1 MAMASTDL
9 SATARD
15 RLAGKHPY
23 FHVYTFHHTHWDR
36 EWWATYQ
43 DFRIQ
48 LVHLIDDLLETLDHD
63 PEFRTFLLD
72 SQTSVLRD
80 YLEVRPEN
88 RARLVQYLRTGR
100 IECGPWYVLS
110 DQFLV
115 SGEAHIRNLWLGRR
129 VAQELDIPI
138 LSVGYLPDTFGHI
151 GQMPQILTGFGI
163 DNAFM
168 WRGRGGDPESVKN
181 EFWWEAPDGSAVL
194 TYWFPDGYYWMPFFH
209 FGEEDW
215 PWEEQVGRVFRSIEL
230 WGPRATSDLLLLPY
244 GGDHRPA
251 DRELPARI
259 KQANEAIKDLG
270 EIRWA
275 TLGQY
280 LAAVRERNPR
290 LQTVRGELRA
300 FGADHPHILPGVLS
314 TRLYLKQANF
324 WGQTWLQR
332 YAEPLSAMAWL
343 AGQRYDTGLLWKAW
357 EYLVQN
363 HPHDSICGCSIDQV
377 HREMLPRFDQSRQ
390 IAQILSEQSAQHLN
404 AAIDTG
410 DLGTD
415 DRALIVHN
423 PLARRRSGWAAVWIE
438 RADVSQGT
446 HQLLDAA
453 GQDVPFQVREV
464 DGVRPMTD
472 RYRWTEIGF
481 MADAVPG
488 MGYRT
493 YRLTRRAE
501 PLDAKQMY
509 FNALQPVA
517 VLKGSDARTDLRV
530 GAGILE
536 NRYLRVEVD
545 PDNGTLRVTDR
556 ISGEAYHGLNAFEDG
571 GDAGDE
577 YNYSQPL
584 NDMVLRSTGSARVHV
599 SIAEAGYARASLRV
613 DLDWALPDGLS
624 DDRLSRFS
632 GYQSTRISTLVSLEA
647 GSKQV
652 EITTEWENRSR
663 DHRLRA
669 LFPLGAEVSVAQAEG
684 QFEVTERPVA
694 VEDQGNGW
702 PEIYVP
708 TGPQQGWV
716 SVENGP
722 RGLMI
727 ANRGLP
733 EYEILRDGSGTIA
746 LTVLRAVGWV
756 SREDLLSRVGGA
768 GPTIP
773 TEDAQSLGRTAASYA
788 IIPHPG
794 NWLASRAYLT
804 AEEYLVPL
812 YGSVTDKHGGVRPRD
827 GGEVE
832 LLGDHTLLVSA
843 CKKAEQLDALI
854 MRAWNVARES
864 TSATVRLAHRPE
876 TVQLVDLREQP
887 LATDAISVA
896 DDGTFQ
902 LAAGPAGIVTV
913 AITFRREESP
923 A

>member
-1 MAMASTDL
+1 MASTEL
-9 SATARD
+9 SAIARD

-23 FHVYTFHHTHWDR
+23 FHIYTVHHTHWDR
-36 EWWATYQ
+36 EWWATFQ
-43 DFRIQ
+43 DFRIRLVQ
-48 LVHLIDDLLETLDHD
+48 LVDDLLETLDRD

-80 YLEVRPEN
+80 YLEIRPEN
-88 RARLVQYLRTGR
+88 RARLVQYIRTGR

-115 SGEAHIRNLWLGRR
+115 SGESHIRNLWLGRR
-129 VAQELDIPI
+129 VAQELDIPV

-151 GQMPQILTGFGI
+151 GQMPQILAGFGI

-168 WRGRGGDPESVKN
+168 WRGRGGDPETVKN
-181 EFWWEAPDGSAVL
+181 EFWWEAPDGSTVL

-209 FGEEDW
+209 FGEEGW

-230 WGPRATSDLLLLPY
+230 WGPRATTDLLLLPY

-259 KQANEAIKDLG
+259 KEANQAIKGLG

-275 TLGQY
+275 TLGEY
-280 LAAVRERNPR
+280 LAALRERNPR
-290 LQTVRGELRA
+290 LQTIRGELRA
-300 FGADHPHILPGVLS
+300 FGPDHPHILPGVLS

-324 WGQTWLQR
+324 WAQTWLQR

-343 AGQRYDTGLLWKAW
+343 AGRKYDAGLLWKAW

-377 HREMLPRFDQSRQ
+377 HREMLPRFDHSRQ
-390 IAQILSEQSAQHLN
+390 IAEILSEQAAQHLN
-404 AAIDTG
+404 AAIDTE
-410 DLGTD
+410 DLD
-415 DRALIVHN
+415 AEARALVVHN
-423 PLARRRSGWAAVWIE
+423 PLARRRSDWAAVWIE
-438 RADVSQGT
+438 RADIGPGT
-446 HQLLDAA
+446 HHLLDATGA
-453 GQDVPFQVREV
+453 DVPFQVREV
-464 DGVRPMTD
+464 DGVRPTTD
-472 RYRWTEIGF
+472 HYGWTEIGF
-481 MADAVPG
+481 VADAVPG
-488 MGYRT
+488 MGYRS
-493 YRLTRRAE
+493 YRLTRRAR
-501 PLDAKQMY
+501 PLDAKQMP
-509 FNALQPVA
+509 FSAVQPVA
-517 VLKGSDARTDLRV
+517 ALKGSETRTDLSV
-530 GAGILE
+530 GANILE

-545 PDNGTLRVTDR
+545 PGNGTLRVTDR
-556 ISGEAYHGLNAFEDG
+556 ISGEAYPGLNAFEDG

-584 NDMVLRSTGSARVHV
+584 NDTVLDSTESARVHV
-599 SIAEAGYARASLRV
+599 SVAEVGYARASLRV

-624 DDRLSRFS
+624 DDRLSRS
-632 GYQSTRISTLVSLEA
+632 SRDQSTRISTVVSLEA
-647 GSKQV
+647 GSARV

-669 LFPLGAEVSVAQAEG
+669 LFPLGAEVDVAHAEG

-694 VEDQGNGW
+694 IEDPGNGW
-702 PEIYVP
+702 PEVYVP
-708 TGPQQGWV
+708 TMPQQGWV
-716 SVENGP
+716 SVADGP
-722 RGLMI
+722 RGLMV
-727 ANRGLP
+727 ANSGLP

-773 TEDAQSLGRTAASYA
+773 TEDAQCLGRNTASYA
-788 IIPHPG
+788 IIPHG
-794 NWLASRAYLT
+794 GSWLASRAYLT

-812 YGSVTDKHGGVRPRD
+812 YGSATGAHAGVRPRD

-832 LLGDHTLLVSA
+832 LLGDHTLVLSA
-843 CKKAEQLDALI
+843 CKKAEQFDALI
-854 MRAWNVARES
+854 LRAWNVAQEP
-864 TSATVRLAHRPE
+864 TSATVWLVRRPK
-876 TVQLVDLREQP
+876 TVQLVDLREEP
-887 LATDAISVA
+887 LSTGAISVA

-902 LAAGPAGIVTV
+902 LAAGPASIVTV

-923 A
+923 R

>member
-1 MAMASTDL
+1 MTELNAM
-9 SATARD
+9 ARD

-23 FHVYTFHHTHWDR
+23 FQIYTVHHTHWDR
-36 EWWATYQ
+36 EWWATFQ
-43 DFRIQ
+43 DFRIR
-48 LVHLIDDLLETLDHD
+48 LVQLIDDLLQTLDRD

-88 RARLVQYLRTGR
+88 RARLVQYIRAGR

-115 SGEAHIRNLWLGRR
+115 SGESHIRNLWLGRR
-129 VAQELDIPI
+129 VAQDLDIPI

-151 GQMPQILTGFGI
+151 GQMPQILAGFGI

-168 WRGRGGDPESVKN
+168 WRGRGGDPETVKN
-181 EFWWEAPDGSAVL
+181 EFWWEAPDGSVVL

-209 FGEEDW
+209 FGEEGW
-215 PWEEQVGRVFRSIEL
+215 PWEEQVGRVFRSIES
-230 WGPRATSDLLLLPY
+230 WGPRATTDLLLLPY

-251 DRELPARI
+251 DRQLPARI
-259 KQANEAIKDLG
+259 KEANAAIKDLG

-275 TLGQY
+275 TLGEY
-280 LAAVRERNPR
+280 LAALRERSPQ
-290 LQTVRGELRA
+290 LQRVHGEQRA
-300 FGADHPHILPGVLS
+300 FGPEHPHVLPGVLS

-343 AGQRYDTGLLWKAW
+343 SGRQYDAGLLWKAW

-390 IAQILSEQSAQHLN
+390 IAEILAHHAVQHLN

-410 DLGTD
+410 DLDAD

-423 PLARRRSGWAAVWIE
+423 PLARPRPGWAAVWIE
-438 RADVSQGT
+438 RAAISPAT
-446 HQLLDAA
+446 HQLLDAT
-453 GQDVPFQVREV
+453 GHDVPFQVREV

-481 MADAVPG
+481 MANAVPG

-493 YRLTRRAE
+493 YRLTRRVQ
-501 PLDAKQMY
+501 PLDSKQMY
-509 FNALQPVA
+509 FSAVQPVA
-517 VLKGSDARTDLRV
+517 ALKGSETRTDLRV
-530 GAGILE
+530 GANILE

-545 PDNGTLRVTDR
+545 PGNGTLHVTDR
-556 ISGEAYHGLNAFEDG
+556 ISGQAYHGLNAFEDG

-584 NDMVLRSTGSARVHV
+584 NDSVLRTSDSARVHV
-599 SIAEAGYARASLRV
+599 SIAQVGYARAALRV

-624 DDRLSRFS
+624 DDRLSRS
-632 GYQSTRISTLVSLEA
+632 SRDQSMRISTVVSLEA
-647 GSKQV
+647 GSPRV
-652 EITTEWENRSR
+652 EITTDWKNRSR

-669 LFPLGAEVSVAQAEG
+669 LFPLGAEVDVSHAEG
-684 QFEVTERPVA
+684 QFEVVERPVA
-694 VEDQGNGW
+694 VEDPGDGW
-702 PEIYVP
+702 PEIFVP
-708 TGPQQGWV
+708 TMPQQGWV
-716 SVENGP
+716 SVANGP
-722 RGLMI
+722 RGLMV

-733 EYEILRDGSGTIA
+733 EYEILPDGSGSIA
-746 LTVLRAVGWV
+746 LTMLRAVGWV

-773 TEDAQSLGRTAASYA
+773 TEDAQSLGRNTASYA
-788 IIPHPG
+788 IIPHSG
-794 NWLASRAYLT
+794 SWLETRAYRI

-812 YGSVTDKHGGVRPRD
+812 YGSVTGAHAGVRARD
-827 GGEVE
+827 GGQVE
-832 LLGDHTLLVSA
+832 LLGDHTLVVSA

-854 MRAWNVARES
+854 LRVWNVAREA
-864 TSATVRLAHRPE
+864 TSATVRLAHHPE
-876 TVQLVDLREQP
+876 TVQLVDLREEP
-887 LATDAISVA
+887 LASCAIPVA
-896 DDGTFQ
+896 EDGTFQ
-902 LAAGPAGIVTV
+902 LMAGPAAIVTV
-913 AITFRREESP
+913 AITFRREEAP
-923 A
+923 T